1 MSKQRNTAMQDYL
14 LISRAAH
21 VIERSGLAMAGA
33 MCGTFVAAQMSKVNV
48 ALFGSIGF
56 AVWMVLIG
64 MVGFYLGI
72 DTPRPPE
79 VAGARLRTDP
89 VEWLS
94 AAGTFL
100 AAVAALVSVYG
111 IVLDE
116 VPQRFWEFVFGSW
129 WTLGITMQIGA
140 GLIARLRPAIR
151 VRG

>member
-1 MSKQRNTAMQDYL
+1 MSNRRNTAMQDYH

-79 VAGARLRTDP
+79 VAGARLRPDP

-140 GLIARLRPAIR
+140 GLIARLRPAPAR
-151 VRG
+151 RA

>member
-1 MSKQRNTAMQDYL
+1 MQDYY
-14 LISRAAH
+14 LISRVAH
-21 VIERSGLAMAGA
+21 VIERSALAMAGA
-33 MCGTFVAAQMSKVNV
+33 VCGTFVAAQMSKVNV
-48 ALFGSIGF
+48 ALFNSIGF
-56 AVWMVLIG
+56 AASMVLTG

-72 DTPRPPE
+72 DTPRLPAD
-79 VAGARLRTDP
+79 VAAARLRLDP

-100 AAVAALVSVYG
+100 ATVAALLSVYG

-140 GLIARLRPAIR
+140 GLIARFRPAPA
-151 VRG
+151 RG